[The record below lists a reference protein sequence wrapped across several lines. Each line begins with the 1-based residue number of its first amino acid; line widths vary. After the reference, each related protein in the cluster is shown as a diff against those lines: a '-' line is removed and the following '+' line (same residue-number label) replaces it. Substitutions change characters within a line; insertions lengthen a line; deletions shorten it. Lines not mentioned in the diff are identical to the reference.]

1 MARSLSYADA
11 ARLLGGPESRVVA
24 LLEKTASWLMLGTAP
39 LVSEVLG
46 WFDAKADLARL
57 SHRLVRDLSERR
69 SGLSR
74 YGRTERIEAAH
85 TVIVVAAFFEGLSE
99 VRLPAELTRGEQIA
113 LGTGGPA
120 APGDLVTQIMTAGRL
135 LPGPERSL
143 SDFRRTLRGYYHDLA
158 DGLARFLDGLA
169 VVADLTGSDRARI
182 ADALTSVALS
192 STARYDEALLRLSTD
207 FPEVAYWTDR
217 QEQRAVRAALTEM
230 SPVLLAIHT
239 GQAPDQRRA
248 GLAAA
253 YRDDLDRPVV
263 DSGDLPDGI
272 TVPTLGE
279 AYLPPRFRVPGD
291 AGQAP
296 VSDDDWWSRLPVRDD
311 LRDFLIGHLTS
322 PRAVQ
327 TPLLVLGQPGSG
339 KSVFTR
345 VLSAGLPATE
355 FLPVRVVLR
364 DTPSLDQIQ
373 DQVEYAIRD
382 ATGERLDWPA
392 LVRSAGD
399 ALPVVLLDGFD
410 ELLQATGVS
419 QTDYLERVAAFQRRE
434 AAQGRPVAV
443 VVTSRIAVANR
454 ARTPAGTLTIRLEP
468 FDEQQIATWLAVWNR
483 ANAAGFAARRLAPL
497 AADSVLTHRHLAE
510 QPLLL
515 LMLALYDADGN
526 ALQRVGTSLRQD
538 QLYERLLR
546 SFATRE
552 VIKQRPG
559 LPARDL
565 AAAVEEELRRLAVV
579 AFAMFN
585 RSALWVNETDLEADL
600 AGLLGPVHQA
610 PGGLR
615 AALRPAELTL
625 GRFFFV
631 HRARAGAA
639 LDAVETYEF
648 LHATFTEFFVARLT
662 WQVLLDVAAQA
673 SVSTSPFGPAPVHD
687 DLLRALLSHQPLSR
701 RSTIIDFLTE
711 TAWAERHAV
720 RDSLKALLLR
730 LFQALPHSPAGQR
743 YAGYQPSGHGEPSRY
758 AAYSANLLLLLVCV
772 SDRIHASDLFPGRPD
787 IVGDWSSQAL
797 LWQSQLTSGS
807 WNSFIERLA
816 VERITTAGG
825 RDIRIGL
832 YIGVWSPSS
841 VNLSWSLGPPAADT
855 DRPVWLRTGFFAEEE
870 ERRRTTNFVCLP
882 AGDMTE
888 HLLDALRPGSSD
900 WHLNRFVGLPG
911 SDFEAPVHAILE
923 LWFAPSPTAYQRCV
937 QIATCA
943 APEWAETIQ
952 LHCTEAILD
961 RLTTDLA
968 IRPAE
973 ATTILEQLGSG
984 SGDSDLE
991 RLSPAFWNSDLSQ
1004 RFLRCVLR
1012 FLGRAPETDNRLVQ
1026 LMHGLL
1032 GFKVPRLDAVLLADL
1047 LVRLHELGLPIPPG
1061 AMPGSREKFESLT
1074 RKVAR
1079 QRPDLVKRLAPL
1091 APDG

>member
-11 ARLLGGPESRVVA
+11 ARLLGDQESKVVA

-46 WFDAKADLARL
+46 WFDAKADLVRL
-57 SHRLVRDLSERR
+57 SHRLVRDLSEHR

-85 TVIVVAAFFEGLSE
+85 TVIVVAAFFEGLRE

-113 LGTGGPA
+113 LGAGGPVHA
-120 APGDLVTQIMTAGRL
+120 DFVTQIMTAGRL

-143 SDFRRTLRGYYHDLA
+143 SDFRRSLRGFYHDLA

-169 VVADLTGSDRARI
+169 VVEDLTAPDRARI
-182 ADALTSVALS
+182 ADALTSVAHS
-192 STARYDEALLRLSTD
+192 SIARYDEALLRLSTD
-207 FPEVAYWTDR
+207 FPEVAYWADR
-217 QEQRAVRAALTEM
+217 QEQRAVRAALAEI

-263 DSGDLPDGI
+263 DTGDLPDGI

-279 AYLPPRFRVPGD
+279 AYLPPRFRVPGE
-291 AGQAP
+291 AGPAP

-322 PRAVQ
+322 PRAVRA
-327 TPLLVLGQPGSG
+327 PLLVLGQPGSG

-364 DTPSLDQIQ
+364 ETPSLDQIQ
-373 DQVEYAIRD
+373 DQVEYAIRA
-382 ATGERLDWPA
+382 ATGERLDWPD

-497 AADSVLTHRHLAE
+497 ATDSVLTHRHLAE

-526 ALQRVGTSLRQD
+526 ALQRVGASLRQD

-552 VIKQRPG
+552 VVKQRPG

-585 RSALWVNETDLEADL
+585 RSALWVSEADLEADL
-600 AGLLGPVHQA
+600 AGLLGPVQQA

-631 HRARAGAA
+631 HRARAGAT

-673 SVSTSPFGPAPVHD
+673 SASTSPFGPAPVHD

-701 RSTIIDFLTE
+701 RSTVIDFLIE
-711 TAWAERHAV
+711 TAWVETHAV
-720 RDSLKALLLR
+720 RESLKALLLR
-730 LFQALPHSPAGQR
+730 LFEALPHSPAGQR

-758 AAYSANLLLLLVCV
+758 ATYSANLLLLLVCV
-772 SDRIHASDLFPGRPD
+772 SDRVHASDLFPGRPD

-797 LWQSQLTSGS
+797 LWQSQLAGGS
-807 WNSFIERLA
+807 FRGFIERLA

-841 VNLSWSLGPPAADT
+841 VNLSWSLGPLASDT
-855 DRPVWLRTGFFAEEE
+855 DRPAWLRTGFFAEEE

-973 ATTILEQLGSG
+973 ATTILEQLSSG
-984 SGDSDLE
+984 LGQSDLE
-991 RLSPAFWNSDLSQ
+991 QSSPVFWNTEIIQ

-1012 FLGRAPETDNRLVQ
+1012 FLGRGPETDDRLVR
-1026 LMHGLL
+1026 LM
-1032 GFKVPRLDAVLLADL
+1032 PRAFAFDVTGLDAALLADL
-1047 LVRLHELGLPIPPG
+1047 LVRLHELGFPIPPD
-1061 AMPGSREKFESLT
+1061 AMPGSREEFGSLT

-1079 QRPDLVKRLAPL
+1079 QRPDLVERLAPL
-1091 APDG
+1091 APKG